1 MTKEIT
7 QDRLRE
13 SLKQQSL
20 YMWFMRVQVIR
31 TEVPGDFMISTTK
44 VNIGPENKYDGT
56 RVDTPI
62 TAFIE
67 CKQVTLEHQ
76 CKLNYKRLTQMQS
89 LLSFAN
95 KAQHHRSYFLINFWN
110 GRADSSNA
118 FLIPARQLYDYVE
131 VHKFEKLF
139 VTESEMLAAFPQYLL
154 KLNGKYW
161 DIHGAL

>member
-1 MTKEIT
+1 MKKRSETMTKEIT

-44 VNIGPENKYDGT
+44 VNIGP
-56 RVDTPI
+56 DTPI

-67 CKQVTLEHQ
+67 CKQVTIEHQ
-76 CKLNYKRLTQMQS
+76 NKLNYKRLTQMQS
-89 LLSFAN
+89 LLSFEN
-95 KAQHHRSYFLINFWN
+95 KAKHHRSYFLINYWSGYVN
-110 GRADSSNA
+110 SSHA

-139 VTESEMLAAFPQYLL
+139 VTEREMLAAFSQYLL

-161 DIHGAL
+161 DIHAAL